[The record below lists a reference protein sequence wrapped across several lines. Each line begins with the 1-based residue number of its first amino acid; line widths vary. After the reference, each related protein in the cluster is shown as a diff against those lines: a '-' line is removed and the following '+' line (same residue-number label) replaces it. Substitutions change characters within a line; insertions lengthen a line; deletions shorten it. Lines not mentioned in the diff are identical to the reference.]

1 MMMLNEI
8 WQTVLQSLFAVVVLF
23 GLTRLMGKKQVSQ
36 LTTFD
41 YVVGI
46 TIGSI
51 AKAIAVEGQYT
62 KGITSLILFALF
74 PIILSL
80 ISLKSRKAQK
90 ILDGIPAILIQNGKI
105 VKENLKKSKFTINQL
120 LKECRIKDVF
130 DITEIEFAILETNG
144 QISIQKKSQNQPLT
158 PKDMKLPTDY
168 KGLCLNIIIDGKIIQ
183 EHLSMAE
190 RDINWILDEL
200 KKQNI
205 TDIRNVLLAYF
216 DSNNQFIVHTDHK
229 EESKNPLT

>member
-1 MMMLNEI
+1 MLHEI
-8 WQTVLQSLFAVVVLF
+8 WQTVLQSLFAVAILF

-36 LTTFD
+36 LTIFD

-51 AKAIAVEGQYT
+51 AKVIAVDAQFT
-62 KGITSLILFALF
+62 KGITSLVLFALF
-74 PIILSL
+74 PIIISL

-90 ILDGIPAILIQNGKI
+90 FLDGIPAILIENGKI
-105 VKENLKKSKFTINQL
+105 VKENLKKTRFTINQL
-120 LKECRIKDVF
+120 LEECRIKDVF

-144 QISIQKKSQNQPLT
+144 KISIQKKSQNQTLT
-158 PKDMKLPTDY
+158 PKDMNLPTAY

-183 EHLSMAE
+183 EHLSISD

-200 KKQNI
+200 KNQNI
-205 TDIRNVLLAYF
+205 SDIRNVLLAYF
-216 DSNNQFIVHTDHK
+216 DSNNQFIVHVDHREK
-229 EESKNPLT
+229 PKNPLI